1 MELVAER
8 TSSAGAGSTAGVGS
22 TAGAGGT
29 AGAAGTAADLLGYNT
44 VASFGSRRSDHTAEG
59 KDSPVVVG

>member
-1 MELVAER
+1 MVELAAER

-22 TAGAGGT
+22 TA
-29 AGAAGTAADLLGYNT
+29 ADLLGYNT
-44 VASFGSRRSDHTAEG
+44 LASFGSRRPAEG